1 MIKFEKIH
9 PGMILYDVRK
19 STYQFWRGKWDVW
32 PVLVYE
38 VDQEKRRVFASW
50 NGNNPQWIYERH
62 VTKYRANNPNEV
74 NP

>member
-1 MIKFEKIH
+1 MIKFDKIK

-19 STYQFWRGKWDVW
+19 SATRFSRCKWDVW
-32 PVLVYE
+32 SVRVIE

-50 NGNNPQWIYERH
+50 NGNQPQWIYERA

-74 NP
+74 KP

>member
-19 STYQFWRGKWDVW
+19 CTRPFSRVKWDVW
-32 PVLVYE
+32 TVKVIE

-50 NGNNPQWIYERH
+50 NGNQPQWIYERA
-62 VTKYRANNPNEV
+62 VTKYRANNPND
-74 NP
+74 NN

>member
-1 MIKFEKIH
+1 MIKFEKIQ

-19 STYQFWRGKWDVW
+19 AFISLVGPKWNVW

-50 NGNNPQWIYERH
+50 NGNAPQ
-62 VTKYRANNPNEV
+62 
-74 NP
+74 